1 MATNPT
7 SPSALPEL
15 SGSGGLVNSN
25 TTNDQQKANFSSL
38 WGFLAYLFGLSGTRL
53 AAFNTLAT
61 DGGTVGSNLAVTGGI
76 STAGNASVAGNV
88 SSQGNVSGINFSIPA
103 NQVGGYYMQER
114 NNAASTWTMYATS
127 GYWRLWCV
135 NGDRM
140 LVDGYGNVTFT
151 GDVVAAS
158 DERLKKDI
166 QPIDGALDK
175 VLQSRGV
182 YFRRKDC
189 EHVSIGVLAQEVLPI
204 LPELVH
210 ESEKG
215 MLSVNYQGFVGV
227 LIESTKAQNRQIA
240 ELRKQ
245 VEELRQRIG
254 E

>member
-61 DGGTVGSNLAVTGGI
+61 EGGTVGSNLAVTG
-76 STAGNASVAGNV
+76 SMSAAGNASVAGNV
-88 SSQGNVSGINFSIPA
+88 SSQGSISGINFSIPA
-103 NQVGGYYMQER
+103 NQAGGYYMQER
-114 NNAASTWTMYATS
+114 NNSTSTWAMYATS

-140 LVDGYGNVTFT
+140 SVDGYGNVTFT

-175 VLQSRGV
+175 ILQSRGV

-189 EHVSIGVLAQEVLPI
+189 EYVSIGVLAQEVLPV

-210 ESEKG
+210 EGEKG

-227 LIESTKAQNRQIA
+227 LIEGIKDLQ
-240 ELRKQ
+240 KQ